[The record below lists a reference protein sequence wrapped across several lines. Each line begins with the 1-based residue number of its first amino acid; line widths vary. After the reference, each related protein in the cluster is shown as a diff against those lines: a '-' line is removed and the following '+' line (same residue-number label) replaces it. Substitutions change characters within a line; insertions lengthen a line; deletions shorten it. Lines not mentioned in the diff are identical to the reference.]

1 MIGRGSP
8 PCQKQIYFYP
18 LKLWQNCVG
27 LTDSLNDGLGIV
39 TTSEQTIVKLVSSV
53 SQLFKNGLLRTH
65 PKLFSHKKTLEI
77 SNDFSQFWVNIL
89 QNANLELDLISELC
103 IDCWTGNTI
112 WILINLYSRSG
123 DWGLGLGCD

>member
-1 MIGRGSP
+1 MIGSP
-8 PCQKQIYFYP
+8 PCQQQIYFYP

-65 PKLFSHKKTLEI
+65 PKLFSHKK
-77 SNDFSQFWVNIL
+77 NI
-89 QNANLELDLISELC
+89 
-103 IDCWTGNTI
+103 
-112 WILINLYSRSG
+112 G
-123 DWGLGLGCD
+123 D